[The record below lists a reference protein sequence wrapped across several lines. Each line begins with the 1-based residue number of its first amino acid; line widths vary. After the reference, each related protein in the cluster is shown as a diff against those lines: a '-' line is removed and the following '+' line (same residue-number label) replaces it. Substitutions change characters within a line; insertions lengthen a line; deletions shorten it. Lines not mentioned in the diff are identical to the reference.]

1 MSFSSVR
8 GSTICRA
15 VLAGSVLA
23 GVAVLGGCTPT
34 PSVATAWTGPG
45 WYLQKNNMIQASGN
59 SYFGGP
65 FTYDKCEEE
74 RIKLP
79 PETATQMLCVRE
91 NRRPDRFGRE

>member
-1 MSFSSVR
+1 MSISS
-8 GSTICRA
+8 ICRPAA
-15 VLAGSVLA
+15 VCM
-23 GVAVLGGCTPT
+23 AVLGVGALSSGCSPT
-34 PSVATAWTGPG
+34 PSVATAWSGPG

-65 FTYDKCEEE
+65 WTYDKCEEE

-91 NRRPDRFGRE
+91 NRKPDRFGRS